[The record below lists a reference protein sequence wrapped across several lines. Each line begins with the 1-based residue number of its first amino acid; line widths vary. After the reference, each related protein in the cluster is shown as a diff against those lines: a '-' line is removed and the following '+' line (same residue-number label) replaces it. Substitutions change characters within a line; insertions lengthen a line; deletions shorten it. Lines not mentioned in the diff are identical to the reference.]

1 MFDVYYWHS
10 FYPLGECVDSDK
22 QKPKPFWCPRQNA
35 HDVDSLDCK
44 RPGEIDRLKRIGMLC
59 NLLLE
64 ELTITAFGDDVH
76 LIILSDGPVEFMSEC
91 FTDDRTL

>member
-1 MFDVYYWHS
+1 
-10 FYPLGECVDSDK
+10 
-22 QKPKPFWCPRQNA
+22 
-35 HDVDSLDCK
+35 
-44 RPGEIDRLKRIGMLC
+44 MLC

-76 LIILSDGPVEFMSEC
+76 LIILSDGPVESMSEC